1 MSLQKACIAAC
12 AVLLAAGCASV
23 EVPERDNLEAAD
35 PAVQACAQWYRSLD
49 ESVDRAGVRDAEEH
63 RVPGFPYLRID
74 RFGASLAER
83 ARADAAAFDAWT
95 ARMMR
100 LDLDARRYE
109 IANLPDKASFDA
121 TRADRCARV
130 LAEADLVKSET
141 RERLLER
148 ARVPDDYL
156 AWQRALGLYPLT
168 RLPFSAGVE
177 HWHEDALDTFRREEA
192 GAPPAHPV
200 ERYAPP
206 AGAAPDRGRIAAI
219 LARAARHPLGLLEP
233 SAGELELLFAAYA
246 PVFEVETSG
255 AHDRPGALR
264 WAADGSPELD
274 LDRPVVYRR
283 LAHTLVDGRP
293 LVQLVYTLWF
303 PERPGDGAFDMLAG
317 RLDGIVLRVT
327 LAPDGEPLVY
337 DSIHPCGCYHMFFPT
352 PRVEA
357 RPAPQPGDEWLFA
370 PRALP
375 RLAPGERIALRVASR
390 THYLKNVAPDRG
402 AGGRAYAYADENGL
416 RALAL
421 PGGGSR
427 SLYGPDGLVE
437 ASARPERLV
446 FWPMGVPSAGT
457 MRQWGH
463 HATAFLGRRH
473 FDDADLIERR
483 FRVLAP

>member
-1 MSLQKACIAAC
+1 MSLQKACVAA
-12 AVLLAAGCASV
+12 ALVLLAAGCATL
-23 EVPERDNLEAAD
+23 EAPERDNLGAAD
-35 PAVQACAQWYRSLD
+35 PAVQACARWYQELD
-49 ESVDRAGVRDAEEH
+49 AAVDAAGVRDAEEH
-63 RVPGFPYLRID
+63 RIAGFPYLRTD
-74 RFGASLAER
+74 RFGAALAAR
-83 ARADAAAFDAWT
+83 ARADAAAFDAWS
-95 ARMMR
+95 ARMLR

-109 IANLPDKASFDA
+109 FANLSRGEGDLQR
-121 TRADRCARV
+121 TQECARV
-130 LAEADLVKSET
+130 LAANDLAKSAL
-141 RERLLER
+141 REQLFER

-177 HWHEDALDTFRREEA
+177 HWHEEALDTFRREEA

-206 AGAAPDRGRIAAI
+206 AGALPDRSRIAAI
-219 LARAARHPLGLLEP
+219 LARAARHPLGVLEP
-233 SAGELELLFAAYA
+233 SAEERELLFAAYA

-255 AHDRPGALR
+255 AYDRPGALR

-274 LDRPVVYRR
+274 LGRPSVYRR
-283 LAHTLVDGRP
+283 LAHTLVDGQP

-303 PERPGDGAFDMLAG
+303 PERPRDGALDMLAG

-352 PRVEA
+352 ARVEA
-357 RPAPQPGDEWLFA
+357 RAAPQPGDEWMFA
-370 PRALP
+370 PRTLP
-375 RLAPGERIALRVASR
+375 RLAPGERIVLRIASR
-390 THYLKNVAPDRG
+390 THYLKNASPGRG
-402 AGGRAYAYADENGL
+402 AGGPAYAYADEDEL

-421 PGGGSR
+421 PSGGSR
-427 SLYGPDGLVE
+427 SLYGPDGLVA
-437 ASARPERLV
+437 ASVRPERLV

-483 FRVLAP
+483 FRIVAP